1 MGIDPKR
8 FKKIEEFM
16 ERADREQF
24 DAQDYQIA
32 KSLGQW
38 YEQYMAEL
46 KKENPSRARLEQ
58 LMLDLEAKL
67 DSYDGRNDTAS
78 DRPPGAGAH

>member
-1 MGIDPKR
+1 MPIDPNR
-8 FKKIEEFM
+8 LKKINELM

-24 DAQDYQIA
+24 DTQDYEMA

-46 KKENPSRARLEQ
+46 KKPNPSHVRLEQ
-58 LMLDLEAKL
+58 IMSDFEAKL
-67 DSYDGRNDTAS
+67 DLYDARNDTS